1 MFGLNIGTNLNGG
14 LKNYTDFSQIG
25 KQFNNTLLP
34 VTNNESQ
41 KSLMIEKI
49 CDQIVLNDVK
59 NANDFVAQ
67 LVNQLPTAISNY
79 LKK

>member
-1 MFGLNIGTNLNGG
+1 MISLTNKINSDTYDEVNIN
-14 LKNYTDFSQIG
+14 K
-25 KQFNNTLLP
+25 
-34 VTNNESQ
+34 
-41 KSLMIEKI
+41 IEKI